1 MLFGK
6 KTLSSAQQE
15 FTFTRRTMFIGG
27 VQAVFGVVLA
37 GRMSYLAIAQNEK
50 YTLASESNRVN
61 LTLIPP
67 RRGWFIDRNGKP
79 LATNRTDFRVD
90 IIPDRLVDKDKT
102 IAELAQLLSLPP
114 EEVARIRRDVEKSA
128 GMKPVQVAEGL
139 DWDRFA
145 AVSVR
150 LPDMPGVS
158 PRQGYSRYYPSGP
171 AVGHLLGYV
180 GGANA
185 EEYAKT
191 KDPLMLT
198 PGFKIGKDNLEK
210 YFETTLRGKP
220 GAKRVEVTA
229 RGKIIRDLE
238 NQADV
243 PGKSIRLTIDAD
255 VQSYAARRIGLESGS
270 VVVMDC
276 LTGDL
281 IAMASMP
288 SFDPNSFSDGIG
300 VSEWKW
306 LSADDHVPLR
316 NKTLKGLYPPAS
328 TVKPMVAMAFLE
340 AGLDPNATAFCGGGL
355 RVGNRVFRC
364 HARRGHGTVNMDRAI
379 AQSCDVYFYYYAQK
393 IGMQKIADMARRLG
407 MGQEFDLPVQ
417 SQFYGTVP
425 DPAWKLKKYGEK
437 WFVADTVN
445 ATIGQ
450 GYMLSNPLQLAVMSA
465 RLATGKNLMPRLLLS
480 KDKVNPASLGFS
492 QDHIDY
498 VRKAMLNVVYGGG
511 TAGKARLP
519 LKDVRIAGKT
529 GTAQVVS
536 LEKGD
541 GKNTRWKYRD
551 HGLFISFAPFDNPR
565 YACAVVIEHGGG
577 SASAYPIARD
587 VMTYIF
593 DKEKGMEALL
603 GMEKAWG
610 GTPEQRMER
619 SLARWRA
626 EHGTTS
632 PKDAEAAAK
641 ASEEEIKKKEE
652 EAEKAK
658 SADAPETLKPK
669 KPISQQEAEAQNA
682 RRAERLESSGAE
694 SVDASAPAV
703 PPSDSSP
710 ASLSPPA
717 PSGAGT
723 GTTP

>member
-6 KTLSSAQQE
+6 KSLSTAQQG
-15 FTFTRRTMFIGG
+15 FTFTRRTMFVGG
-27 VQAVFGVVLA
+27 VQAVFGLVLA

-50 YTLASESNRVN
+50 YALASESNRVN

-102 IAELAQLLSLPP
+102 IDELATLLALTP
-114 EEVARIRRDVEKSA
+114 EDVARIRRDVEKGA

-145 AVSVR
+145 SVSVR

-180 GGANA
+180 GTPNA
-185 EEYAKT
+185 EEYAET

-210 YFETTLRGKP
+210 FFETTVRGKP

-229 RGKIIRDLE
+229 RGKILRDLE
-238 NQADV
+238 SQPDV

-255 VQSYAARRIGLESGS
+255 VQAYAARRIGLESGS

-306 LSADDHVPLR
+306 LSEDDHVPLR
-316 NKTLKGLYPPAS
+316 NKSLKGLYPPAS

-340 AGLDPNATAFCGGGL
+340 AGLDPKATAFCGGGL

-364 HARRGHGTVNMDRAI
+364 HARGGHGHVNMDRAI
-379 AQSCDVYFYYYAQK
+379 AASCDVYFYYYAQK

-417 SQFYGTVP
+417 SQFFGTVP

-437 WFVADTVN
+437 WQVFDTVN

-465 RLATGKNLMPRLLLS
+465 RLATGKNLMPRLLMT
-480 KDKVNPASLGFS
+480 KDKVNSASLGFS
-492 QDHIDY
+492 QEHIDH
-498 VRKAMLNVVYGGG
+498 VRMAMRNVVYGGG
-511 TAGKARLP
+511 TAGRARLP
-519 LKDVRIAGKT
+519 LEDIQIAGKT

-541 GKNTRWKYRD
+541 GKNTKWKWRD

-587 VMTYIF
+587 VTTYLF

-603 GMEKAWG
+603 GLEKGWG

-626 EHGTTS
+626 TNSVKTA
-632 PKDAEAAAK
+632 DADR
-641 ASEEEIKKKEE
+641 SEEEIRKKQE

-658 SADAPETLKPK
+658 SEEAPDTLKPK

-682 RRAERLESSGAE
+682 RRAESLERNGSEATEGAVPNAAPANE
-694 SVDASAPAV
+694 SAPEPTAT
-703 PPSDSSP
+703 P
-710 ASLSPPA
+710 AT
-717 PSGAGT
+717 GGT
-723 GTTP
+723 P

>member
-6 KTLSSAQQE
+6 KSLSPAQQE

-27 VQAVFGVVLA
+27 VQAVFGLVLA

-50 YTLASESNRVN
+50 YSLASESNRVN

-102 IAELAQLLSLPP
+102 IGELAQLLALSP
-114 EEVARIRRDVEKSA
+114 EEVTRIHRDVKKGA

-180 GGANA
+180 GGASA
-185 EEYAKT
+185 EEYAES
-191 KDPLMLT
+191 KDPLMIT

-210 YFETTLRGKP
+210 FFEKTLRGKP

-238 NQADV
+238 SQPDV

-255 VQSYAARRIGLESGS
+255 VQAYAARRIGLESGS

-328 TVKPMVAMAFLE
+328 TVKPMVAMSFLE

-364 HARRGHGTVNMDRAI
+364 HAKRGHGTVDMNRAI

-425 DPAWKLKKYGEK
+425 DPAWKLKKYGEE
-437 WFVADTVN
+437 WRVFDTVN

-465 RLATGKNLMPRLLLS
+465 RLATGKQLMPRLLLT
-480 KDKVNPASLGFS
+480 KDKVSPKSLGFA
-492 QDHIDY
+492 QEHIDH
-498 VRKAMLNVVYGGG
+498 VRMAMRNVVYGGG
-511 TAGKARLP
+511 TAGRARLP
-519 LKDVRIAGKT
+519 LEDIQIAGKT
-529 GTAQVVS
+529 GTAQVVG

-577 SASAYPIARD
+577 SAAAYPIARD

-593 DKEKGMEALL
+593 DKEKGMAALAGL
-603 GMEKAWG
+603 EESWG

-626 EHGTTS
+626 THAVNS
-632 PKDAEAAAK
+632 KDAET
-641 ASEEEIKKKEE
+641 SEAEIETKQKEV
-652 EAEKAK
+652 EKAK
-658 SADAPETLKPK
+658 SADAPDSLKPK

-682 RRAERLESSGAE
+682 RRTEQVESGDGPIGGA
-694 SVDASAPAV
+694 STTPPTTNAP
-703 PPSDSSP
+703 SP
-710 ASLSPPA
+710 TEPTPA
-717 PSGAGT
+717 PGAQT

>member
-6 KTLSSAQQE
+6 KTLSAAQQE

-37 GRMSYLAIAQNEK
+37 GRVGYLAIAQNEK
-50 YTLASESNRVN
+50 YSLASESNRVN

-90 IIPDRLVDKDKT
+90 IIPDRLVNADQTVAD
-102 IAELAQLLSLPP
+102 LAQLLALSP
-114 EEVARIRRDVEKSA
+114 EETARIKRDIAKSA
-128 GMKPVQVAEGL
+128 GMQPVQVAEGL

-180 GGANA
+180 GAANA

-191 KDPLMLT
+191 KDPLMIT

-229 RGKIIRDLE
+229 RGKIVRDLE
-238 NQADV
+238 SQDDV

-255 VQSYAARRIGLESGS
+255 LQSYAARRIGLESGS

-276 LTGDL
+276 LTGDIL
-281 IAMASMP
+281 AMASMP

-306 LSADDHVPLR
+306 LSGDDHVPLR

-340 AGLDPNATAFCGGGL
+340 AGLSPNATAYCGGGL
-355 RVGNRVFRC
+355 RVGDRFFRC
-364 HARRGHGTVNMDRAI
+364 HSRRGHGNVNMDRAI
-379 AQSCDVYFYYYAQK
+379 AQSCDTYFYYYAQK
-393 IGMQKIADMARRLG
+393 IGMDKIASMARRLG

-417 SQFYGTVP
+417 SQFFGTVP
-425 DPAWKLKKYGEK
+425 DPAWKLKKYNEE
-437 WFVADTVN
+437 WRVFDTVN

-465 RLATGKNLMPRLLLS
+465 RLATGKNLMPRLLLT
-480 KDKVNPASLGFS
+480 KDKVQPKSLGFA
-492 QDHIDY
+492 QEHIDH
-498 VRKAMLNVVYGGG
+498 VRMAMRNVIYGGG
-511 TAGKARLP
+511 TAGRARLP
-519 LKDVRIAGKT
+519 LENIQIAGKT

-551 HGLFISFAPFDNPR
+551 HGLFIAFAPFDDPR
-565 YACAVVIEHGGG
+565 YACSVVIEHGGG

-587 VMTYIF
+587 VMTYIY
-593 DKEKGMEALL
+593 DRAKGMEALT
-603 GMEKAWG
+603 GMEAGWG
-610 GTPEQRMER
+610 GTPEQRMAR

-626 EHGTTS
+626 SNAVPST
-632 PKDAEAAAK
+632 DAER
-641 ASEEEIKKKEE
+641 SEAEIKKKQEE
-652 EAEKAK
+652 QAKARSAE
-658 SADAPETLKPK
+658 APEALQRK
-669 KPISQQEAEAQNA
+669 KALSQQEAEAENA
-682 RRAERLESSGAE
+682 RRAERLSATGAE
-694 SVDASAPAV
+694 NSDAPDTSPSPAASPQV
-703 PPSDSSP
+703 PPP
-710 ASLSPPA
+710 AAAQPVE
-717 PSGAGT
+717 
-723 GTTP
+723 TP